1 MTHLVK
7 FLSLSAL
14 GFGVFILMQLALPL
28 LSYKLWELTSL
39 PTLAPLIDPVRGDPQ
54 KRDVLGI
61 SVFTTSNNFPALS
74 STRSRDSVPSFATFT
89 LSVPKLEIFQAEV
102 IVDSNDIDKSLAHL
116 PGTPLPGEKGN
127 VFISGH
133 SAAVVRPK
141 LNDPYKSIFNALH
154 NMRPKDKIAVTAGG
168 QTFNYQVIGFKMV
181 SPYDMSVVEP
191 PDPSGRYISLMTCV
205 PPGINTKRLVVLG
218 RLE

>member
-14 GFGVFILMQLALPL
+14 GFGVFILMQVGLPL
-28 LSYKLWELTSL
+28 LSYKLWELTNL
-39 PTLAPLIDPVRGDPQ
+39 PTPLIDPVGGDSQ
-54 KRDVLGI
+54 KKEVLGI
-61 SVFTTSNNFPALS
+61 SVSTASNNFPALS
-74 STRSRDSVPSFATFT
+74 STRTRESVPSFATFT

-116 PGTPLPGEKGN
+116 PGTALPGEKGN

-133 SAAVVRPK
+133 SAAIVRPK
-141 LNDPYKSIFNALH
+141 LNDPYKSIFSALH
-154 NMRPKDKIAVTAGG
+154 NMRPEDKIAVTAGG

-191 PDPSGRYISLMTCV
+191 PDPSGRYISLMTCI